1 MGFDASAAFAYLDN
15 AEEALDGLQGW
26 LDNTFASIETYGQ
39 EGVDAICQWAGEWVS
54 YKIAQIEAQ
63 VVKGLH
69 GAYQGA
75 IDHLA
80 IGGPIYNLVT
90 GGVSADLGALVTGLL
105 KIAMPWVP
113 PTLAA
118 IQTMVQVPIKV
129 VSIAGKVANLASY
142 RPPLTTPGITL
153 DAFQIKPKSISMG
166 DIITGNFTVPD
177 PPEPFT
183 TYMKQS
189 VARTKEKIAKER
201 EEAGQTTSFKTAVG
215 ITSKVTTS
223 TEDSVSITDD
233 GTTLA

>member
-1 MGFDASAAFAYLDN
+1 MGFDASAAFAYLDK

-26 LDNTFASIETYGQ
+26 LDNTFESINMYGQ

-54 YKIAQIEAQ
+54 YKIAQVEER
-63 VVKGLH
+63 VVMGLH

-75 IDHLA
+75 LDHMA

-90 GGVSADLGALVTGLL
+90 GGISANLGELASGLL

-129 VSIAGKVANLASY
+129 IKVAGKVADLASY
-142 RPPLTTPGITL
+142 RPPIQQPGITM

-166 DIITGNFTVPD
+166 DIISGTFTLPD
-177 PPEPFT
+177 PPPPFT
-183 TYMKQS
+183 TYMKAS
-189 VARTKEKIAKER
+189 VASTKKKIAKER
-201 EEAGQTTSFKTAVG
+201 EEAGQTTSFRTAIG
-215 ITSKVTTS
+215 LPAKKDTSKTS
-223 TEDSVSITDD
+223 VVDD
-233 GTTLA
+233 GTAMA

>member
-1 MGFDASAAFAYLDN
+1 MGFDVSAAFAYLDS

-26 LDNTFASIETYGQ
+26 LDNTFESINTYGQ
-39 EGVDAICQWAGEWVS
+39 EGVDAVCEWAGEWVS
-54 YKIAQIEAQ
+54 YKIAQVEAQ

-75 IDHLA
+75 MDHLA

-90 GGVSADLGALVTGLL
+90 GGISANLGEIVTGLL
-105 KIAMPWVP
+105 KVAMPWVP

-129 VSIAGKVANLASY
+129 VRVASKVADLASY
-142 RPPLTTPGITL
+142 RPPIQQPGITL

-166 DIITGNFTVPD
+166 DIISGTFTVPD

-183 TYMKQS
+183 TYMKAS

-201 EEAGQTTSFKTAVG
+201 EEAGQTTSLKTALG
-215 ITSKVTTS
+215 INPSTMNKVS
-223 TEDSVSITDD
+223 MVDD
-233 GTTLA
+233 GTSMA

>member
-15 AEEALDGLQGW
+15 AEEALDGLRGW
-26 LDNTFASIETYGQ
+26 LDNTFESINIYGQ
-39 EGVDAICQWAGEWVS
+39 EGVDAICEWSGEWVS
-54 YKIAQIEAQ
+54 YKIAQIEGQ

-75 IDHLA
+75 MDHLA

-90 GGVSADLGALVTGLL
+90 GGVSANLGDLVTGLL
-105 KIAMPWVP
+105 KVAMPWVP

-129 VSIAGKVANLASY
+129 VKVASKVADLASY
-142 RPPLTTPGITL
+142 RPPIQNPGITL
-153 DAFQIKPKSISMG
+153 DAFQIRPKSISMG
-166 DIITGNFTVPD
+166 DIISGTFTVPD

-183 TYMKQS
+183 TYMKAS

-201 EEAGQTTSFKTAVG
+201 AEAGQTTSLKSALGINPSTKNKVG
-215 ITSKVTTS
+215 MV
-223 TEDSVSITDD
+223 DD
-233 GTTLA
+233 GTSMA